1 MLMARLLHYLKPY
14 RFLVVASLAMVVIR
28 AVIDLYLPQLTADI
42 IDIGVVNADIPF
54 ILRVGALMLA
64 VAAAGGACNLLGSYF
79 AARASAG
86 YARDLR
92 KVVFAHVESFSLQ
105 EFDKF
110 GTASLITRT
119 TNDVQQLQMFVM
131 MGMRM
136 MVMTPIMSVGG
147 IVMAVSKD
155 PGLSLIFL
163 IAVPILFVMV
173 TFIARKGTP
182 MFRSMQKKLDRINL
196 VMRERLTGIR
206 VIRAFNRDEYEKKR
220 FEEANL
226 DFMQTAIR
234 IFRIMAVMM
243 PVMMMVMNLTTVSI
257 IWFGG
262 IRIDRG
268 HMMVGDLMAFIQY
281 GMHIMF
287 SMFSLSMLFV
297 TIPRAAA
304 SLARVDEVLDT
315 KPSIKDPENP
325 VKPGDKRGY
334 VEFRDVTFSYPGAER
349 PALSNITFSAG
360 PGEVTAII
368 GGTGS
373 GKSTL
378 SSLLLRFYDVQ
389 SGSILVD
396 GIDIREITQ
405 KELRAKIG
413 YAPRERYCFPDLLTT
428 ISATAKD
435 ATIEEVRHA
444 AEIAQA
450 KDFVEKMPEQY
461 DAEISQRGTNISGG
475 QKQRLSIARAL
486 RADRRFISLTTL
498 FPLLTLRSSA
508 RSRAALKN
516 ETADATVII
525 VAQRVNTVMDADRII
540 VLEDG
545 WIAGIGTH
553 EELLKDNEIYR
564 KLFSRSCLGGDS
576 MTSNNSTPKRSPN
589 ASGADRRAGPA
600 AGLER

>member
-1 MLMARLLHYLKPY
+1 MARLLHYLKPY

-413 YAPRERYCFPDLLTT
+413 YAPQRAVLFSGSVDDNIRYGK
-428 ISATAKD
+428 KD

-486 RADRRFISLTTL
+486 VGRPEIYIFDDTF
-498 FPLLTLRSSA
+498 SA
-508 RSRAALKN
+508 LDFKTDARLRAALKN

-545 WIAGIGTH
+545 RIAGIGTH

-564 KLFSRSCLGGDS
+564 EIVFSQLSEEEI
-576 MTSNNSTPKRSPN
+576 
-589 ASGADRRAGPA
+589 A
-600 AGLER
+600 

>member
-1 MLMARLLHYLKPY
+1 MARLLHYLKPY

-119 TNDVQQLQMFVM
+119 TNDIQQLQMVVM
-131 MGMRM
+131 TGLRM
-136 MVMTPIMSVGG
+136 MVMAPIMSVGG

-163 IAVPILFVMV
+163 IAVPILFVLV

-196 VMRERLTGIR
+196 VMREGLTGIR

-234 IFRIMAVMM
+234 VFRIMAVMM

-287 SMFSLSMLFV
+287 SMFALSMLFV
-297 TIPRAAA
+297 MIPRAAA
-304 SLARVDEVLDT
+304 SLARVNEVLDT

-378 SSLLLRFYDVQ
+378 SSLLLRFYDVK

-396 GIDIREITQ
+396 GIDIREMTQ

-413 YAPRERYCFPDLLTT
+413 YAPQRAVLFSGSVADNIRYGK
-428 ISATAKD
+428 KD

-486 RADRRFISLTTL
+486 VGRPEIYIFDDTF
-498 FPLLTLRSSA
+498 SA
-508 RSRAALKN
+508 LDFKTDARLRAALKS

-545 WIAGIGTH
+545 RIAGIGTH

-564 KLFSRSCLGGDS
+564 EIVFSQLSEEEI
-576 MTSNNSTPKRSPN
+576 
-589 ASGADRRAGPA
+589 A
-600 AGLER
+600 

>member
-1 MLMARLLHYLKPY
+1 MARLLHYLKPY

-119 TNDVQQLQMFVM
+119 TNDIQQLQMVVM
-131 MGMRM
+131 TGLRM
-136 MVMTPIMSVGG
+136 MVMAPIMSVGG

-196 VMRERLTGIR
+196 VMREGLTGIR

-234 IFRIMAVMM
+234 VFRIMAVMM

-287 SMFSLSMLFV
+287 SMFALSMLFV
-297 TIPRAAA
+297 MIPRAAA
-304 SLARVDEVLDT
+304 SLARVNEVLDT

-396 GIDIREITQ
+396 GIDIREMTQ

-413 YAPRERYCFPDLLTT
+413 YAPQRAVLFSGSVADNIRYGK
-428 ISATAKD
+428 KD

-486 RADRRFISLTTL
+486 VGRPEIYIFDDTF
-498 FPLLTLRSSA
+498 SA
-508 RSRAALKN
+508 LDFKTDARLRAALKS

-545 WIAGIGTH
+545 RIAGIGTH

-564 KLFSRSCLGGDS
+564 EIVFSQLSEEEI
-576 MTSNNSTPKRSPN
+576 
-589 ASGADRRAGPA
+589 A
-600 AGLER
+600 

>member
-119 TNDVQQLQMFVM
+119 TNDIQQLQMVVM
-131 MGMRM
+131 TGLRM
-136 MVMTPIMSVGG
+136 MVMAPIMSVGG

-163 IAVPILFVMV
+163 IAVPILFVLV

-196 VMRERLTGIR
+196 VMREGLTGIR

-234 IFRIMAVMM
+234 VFRIMAVMM

-396 GIDIREITQ
+396 GIDIREMTQ

-413 YAPRERYCFPDLLTT
+413 YAPQRAVLFSGSVDDNIRYGK
-428 ISATAKD
+428 KD

-486 RADRRFISLTTL
+486 VGRPEIYIFDDTF
-498 FPLLTLRSSA
+498 SA
-508 RSRAALKN
+508 LDFKTDARLRAALKS

-545 WIAGIGTH
+545 RIAGIGTH

-564 KLFSRSCLGGDS
+564 EIVFSQLSEEEI
-576 MTSNNSTPKRSPN
+576 
-589 ASGADRRAGPA
+589 A
-600 AGLER
+600 

>member
-1 MLMARLLHYLKPY
+1 LLMARLLHYLKPY

-413 YAPRERYCFPDLLTT
+413 YAPQRAVLFSGSVDDNIRYGK
-428 ISATAKD
+428 KD

-486 RADRRFISLTTL
+486 VGRPEIYIFDDTF
-498 FPLLTLRSSA
+498 SA
-508 RSRAALKN
+508 LDFKTDARLRAALKN

-545 WIAGIGTH
+545 RIAGIGTH

-564 KLFSRSCLGGDS
+564 EIVFSQLSEEEI
-576 MTSNNSTPKRSPN
+576 
-589 ASGADRRAGPA
+589 A
-600 AGLER
+600 

>member
-119 TNDVQQLQMFVM
+119 TNDIQQLQMVVM
-131 MGMRM
+131 TGLRM
-136 MVMTPIMSVGG
+136 MVMAPIMSVGG

-163 IAVPILFVMV
+163 IAVPILFVLV

-196 VMRERLTGIR
+196 VMREGLTGIR

-234 IFRIMAVMM
+234 VFRIMAVMM

-287 SMFSLSMLFV
+287 SMFALSMLFV
-297 TIPRAAA
+297 MIPRAAA
-304 SLARVDEVLDT
+304 SLARVNEVLDT

-378 SSLLLRFYDVQ
+378 SSLLLRFYDVK

-396 GIDIREITQ
+396 GIDIREMTQ

-413 YAPRERYCFPDLLTT
+413 YAPQRAVLFSGSVADNIRYGK
-428 ISATAKD
+428 KD

-486 RADRRFISLTTL
+486 VGRPEIYIFDDTF
-498 FPLLTLRSSA
+498 SA
-508 RSRAALKN
+508 LDFKTDARLRAALKS

-545 WIAGIGTH
+545 RIAGIGTH

-564 KLFSRSCLGGDS
+564 EIVFSQLSEEEI
-576 MTSNNSTPKRSPN
+576 
-589 ASGADRRAGPA
+589 A
-600 AGLER
+600 

>member
-1 MLMARLLHYLKPY
+1 MARLLHYLKPY

-119 TNDVQQLQMFVM
+119 TNDIQQLQMVVM
-131 MGMRM
+131 TGLRM
-136 MVMTPIMSVGG
+136 MVMAPIMSVGG

-163 IAVPILFVMV
+163 IAVPILFVLV

-196 VMRERLTGIR
+196 VMREGLTGIR

-234 IFRIMAVMM
+234 VFRIMAVMM

-287 SMFSLSMLFV
+287 SMFALSMLFV
-297 TIPRAAA
+297 MIPRAAA
-304 SLARVDEVLDT
+304 SLARVNEVLDT

-378 SSLLLRFYDVQ
+378 SSLLLRFYDVK

-396 GIDIREITQ
+396 GIDIREMTQ

-413 YAPRERYCFPDLLTT
+413 YAPQRAVLFSGSVADNIRYGK
-428 ISATAKD
+428 KD

-486 RADRRFISLTTL
+486 VGRPEIYIFDDTF
-498 FPLLTLRSSA
+498 SA
-508 RSRAALKN
+508 LDFKTDARLRAALKS

-540 VLEDG
+540 VLQAG
-545 WIAGIGTH
+545 RLAGIGTH

-564 KLFSRSCLGGDS
+564 EIVFSQLSEEEI
-576 MTSNNSTPKRSPN
+576 
-589 ASGADRRAGPA
+589 A
-600 AGLER
+600 

>member
-1 MLMARLLHYLKPY
+1 MARLLHYLKPY

-119 TNDVQQLQMFVM
+119 TNDIQQLQMVVM
-131 MGMRM
+131 TGLRM
-136 MVMTPIMSVGG
+136 MVMAPIMSVGG

-163 IAVPILFVMV
+163 IAVPILFVLV

-196 VMRERLTGIR
+196 VMREGLTGIR

-234 IFRIMAVMM
+234 VFRIMAVMM

-287 SMFSLSMLFV
+287 SMFALSMLFV
-297 TIPRAAA
+297 MIPRAAA
-304 SLARVDEVLDT
+304 SLARVNEVLDT

-413 YAPRERYCFPDLLTT
+413 YAPQRAVLFSGSVADNIRYGK
-428 ISATAKD
+428 KD

-486 RADRRFISLTTL
+486 VGRPEIYIFDDTF
-498 FPLLTLRSSA
+498 SA
-508 RSRAALKN
+508 LDFKTDARLRAALKS

-545 WIAGIGTH
+545 RIAGIGTH

-564 KLFSRSCLGGDS
+564 EIVFSQLSEEEI
-576 MTSNNSTPKRSPN
+576 
-589 ASGADRRAGPA
+589 A
-600 AGLER
+600 

>member
-119 TNDVQQLQMFVM
+119 TNDIQQLQMVVM
-131 MGMRM
+131 TGLRM
-136 MVMTPIMSVGG
+136 MVMAPIMSVGG

-163 IAVPILFVMV
+163 IAVPILFVLV

-196 VMRERLTGIR
+196 VMREGLTGIR

-234 IFRIMAVMM
+234 VFRIMAVMM

-287 SMFSLSMLFV
+287 SMFALSMLFV
-297 TIPRAAA
+297 MIPRAAA
-304 SLARVDEVLDT
+304 SLARVNEVLDT

-396 GIDIREITQ
+396 GIDIREMTQ

-413 YAPRERYCFPDLLTT
+413 YAPQRAVLFSGSVADNIRYGK
-428 ISATAKD
+428 KD

-486 RADRRFISLTTL
+486 VGRPEIYIFDDTF
-498 FPLLTLRSSA
+498 SA
-508 RSRAALKN
+508 LDFKTDARLRAALKS

-545 WIAGIGTH
+545 RIAGIGTH

-564 KLFSRSCLGGDS
+564 EIVFSQLSEEEI
-576 MTSNNSTPKRSPN
+576 
-589 ASGADRRAGPA
+589 A
-600 AGLER
+600 

>member
-1 MLMARLLHYLKPY
+1 MARLLHYLKPY

-119 TNDVQQLQMFVM
+119 TNDIQQLQMVVM
-131 MGMRM
+131 TGLRM
-136 MVMTPIMSVGG
+136 MVMAPIMSVGG

-163 IAVPILFVMV
+163 IAVPILFVLV

-196 VMRERLTGIR
+196 VMREGLTGIR

-234 IFRIMAVMM
+234 VFRIMAVMM

-287 SMFSLSMLFV
+287 SMFALSMLFV
-297 TIPRAAA
+297 MIPRAAA
-304 SLARVDEVLDT
+304 SLARVNEVLDT

-396 GIDIREITQ
+396 GIDIREMTQ

-413 YAPRERYCFPDLLTT
+413 YAPQRAVLFSGSVADNIRYGK
-428 ISATAKD
+428 KD

-486 RADRRFISLTTL
+486 VGRPEIYIFDDTF
-498 FPLLTLRSSA
+498 SA
-508 RSRAALKN
+508 LDFKTDARLRAALKS

-545 WIAGIGTH
+545 RIAGIGTH

-564 KLFSRSCLGGDS
+564 EIVFSQLSEEEI
-576 MTSNNSTPKRSPN
+576 
-589 ASGADRRAGPA
+589 A
-600 AGLER
+600 

>member
-1 MLMARLLHYLKPY
+1 
-14 RFLVVASLAMVVIR
+14 
-28 AVIDLYLPQLTADI
+28 
-42 IDIGVVNADIPF
+42 
-54 ILRVGALMLA
+54 
-64 VAAAGGACNLLGSYF
+64 
-79 AARASAG
+79 
-86 YARDLR
+86 
-92 KVVFAHVESFSLQ
+92 
-105 EFDKF
+105 
-110 GTASLITRT
+110 
-119 TNDVQQLQMFVM
+119 MFVM

-413 YAPRERYCFPDLLTT
+413 YAPQRAVLFSGSVDDNIRYGK
-428 ISATAKD
+428 KD

-486 RADRRFISLTTL
+486 VGRPEIYIFDDTF
-498 FPLLTLRSSA
+498 SA
-508 RSRAALKN
+508 LDFKTDARLRAALKN

-545 WIAGIGTH
+545 RIAGIGTH

-564 KLFSRSCLGGDS
+564 EIVFSQLSEEEI
-576 MTSNNSTPKRSPN
+576 
-589 ASGADRRAGPA
+589 A
-600 AGLER
+600 

>member
-413 YAPRERYCFPDLLTT
+413 YAPQRAVLFSGSVDDNIRYGK
-428 ISATAKD
+428 KD

-486 RADRRFISLTTL
+486 VGRPEIYIFDDTF
-498 FPLLTLRSSA
+498 SA
-508 RSRAALKN
+508 LDFKTDARLRAALKN

-545 WIAGIGTH
+545 RIAGIGTH

-564 KLFSRSCLGGDS
+564 EIVFSQLSEEEI
-576 MTSNNSTPKRSPN
+576 
-589 ASGADRRAGPA
+589 A
-600 AGLER
+600 